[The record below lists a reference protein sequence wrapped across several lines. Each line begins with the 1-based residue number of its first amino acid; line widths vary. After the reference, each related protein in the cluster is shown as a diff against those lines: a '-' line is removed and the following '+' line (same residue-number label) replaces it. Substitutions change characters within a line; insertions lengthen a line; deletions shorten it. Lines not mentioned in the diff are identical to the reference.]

1 MSAFEPDSGRQREPF
16 HPTADPDGFLETEI
30 GAEVFRRLLAALT
43 GETPLAILT
52 GLPGTGKTA
61 LLRRL
66 SAELERSGCQVIVE
80 PLPLSL
86 DDLLGRLP
94 VAEAGRRVVMALDE
108 AQALSR
114 DVLEAID
121 PLRGVRP
128 DVRLLLV
135 GEPAL
140 EAALA
145 ELPSRGPAI
154 RDAER
159 CRLEP
164 LAHAEVGAYI
174 ACRWAAARPGA
185 HPFAPDAADRIAAAS
200 GGIPQMINLICALAL
215 RAADTRAL
223 DRISADIVDEVTDSV
238 PSARDRRGARR
249 GVRRREPTSAS
260 PRGVRAA
267 MVAAAVI
274 PPLLVSLLLWLRP
287 APHDAARAT
296 VAPPA
301 PASRVVAIRAPEP
314 PSSAAPPASVP
325 APAAPA
331 PAQSGTATTAP
342 PPTTSAAPSA
352 APASMASTIPSVPP
366 PPGASA
372 AAIPPAST
380 ALSAS
385 SAPSAPA
392 ASAPAAPIAP
402 VADDARAPAPEL
414 PPAGAAKPA
423 PPVATA
429 AVAPMLPPRVMTP
442 LAPRPPA
449 ARQRDYAKDDALLRR
464 AEAGDLR
471 GAQNLLT
478 EGAAP
483 DARDPGGFTPLMFAT
498 IHGHA
503 AIAGVLIAGGA
514 RVNVQNKAG
523 LTPLMLAAINNQ
535 APVLRSLI
543 DHGADMN
550 EKTKAGWTA
559 LTYAAWRG
567 HANIVRV
574 LLARGADPNVIDREG
589 WTILQYASWRA
600 AEPAASDDLPEP
612 SAGAGRPS
620 SVPGHSEVVALLR
633 QAGARR

>member
-30 GAEVFRRLLAALT
+30 GAEVLRRVLAALS
-43 GETPLAILT
+43 GDVPLAILT
-52 GLPGTGKTA
+52 GPPGTGKTA

-66 SAELERSGCQVIVE
+66 SAELERSGCRVIVE
-80 PLPLSL
+80 PMPLSL

-94 VAEAGRRVVMALDE
+94 IAEPGRPVVVALDE

-135 GEPAL
+135 GEPEL
-140 EAALA
+140 EATLA
-145 ELPSRGPAI
+145 ELRSKSAAV

-159 CRLEP
+159 YQIGP
-164 LAHAEVGAYI
+164 LAHADVGSYI
-174 ACRWAAARPGA
+174 ACRWAAARPGS
-185 HPFAPDAADRIAAAS
+185 HPFAPDAVDRIAEAS

-223 DRISADIVDEVTDSV
+223 DRISADIVDEVTDTL
-238 PSARDRRGARR
+238 PSARARRGARR
-249 GVRRREPTSAS
+249 GVRRREPTPAS
-260 PRGVRAA
+260 PRSVRAA

-274 PPLLVSLLLWLRP
+274 PPLLVSLVLWLRP

-296 VAPPA
+296 VAPSPEPRAVATRTPEPRPSMAPPPAVPASPA
-301 PASRVVAIRAPEP
+301 PAPVQSTAAAPTVPTPPAPVVSAATSL
-314 PSSAAPPASVP
+314 PSSP

-331 PAQSGTATTAP
+331 PP
-342 PPTTSAAPSA
+342 APSA
-352 APASMASTIPSVPP
+352 STASPTPAAPAVPVPP
-366 PPGASA
+366 ARAVNDPR
-372 AAIPPAST
+372 PPAS
-380 ALSAS
+380 
-385 SAPSAPA
+385 
-392 ASAPAAPIAP
+392 
-402 VADDARAPAPEL
+402 EG
-414 PPAGAAKPA
+414 PPAGAPTPP

-442 LAPRPPA
+442 LPPRPPA
-449 ARQRDYAKDDALLRR
+449 ARSRDSTKDEALLRR

-471 GAQNLLT
+471 GVQNLLT
-478 EGAAP
+478 EGASP

-503 AIAGVLIAGGA
+503 AIADALIAGGA
-514 RVNVQNKAG
+514 RVNVQNKTG
-523 LTPLMLAAINNQ
+523 LTPLMLAAINNH

-550 EKTKAGWTA
+550 ERTKARWTA

-567 HANIVRV
+567 HASIVRV

-589 WTILQYASWRA
+589 WTILQYATWRA

-612 SAGAGRPS
+612 SAGAGRPTT
-620 SVPGHSEVVALLR
+620 VPGHSEVVALLR